1 MSDLVK
7 LFKDK
12 SFQINSQVLKNV
24 KSLNL
29 NINEFLL
36 LIYFMNK
43 ELLLD
48 LEDIKDVLGFTDEE
62 VLNTYSELLTKN
74 IIETKVIKENGKVSE
89 VISLDLFYDKLVLNK
104 REEKSNNSNDIFFK
118 FESELGRSLSSIEYE
133 TINNWIDNGISEEL
147 IENALKEA
155 IMRGAPNLR
164 YIDKIL
170 YEWTKK
176 NRKPEEEVKELFD
189 YDWLGV
195 NDEE

>member
-29 NINEFLL
+29 NMNEFLL

-133 TINNWIDNGISEEL
+133 TINNWIDNGISE
-147 IENALKEA
+147 
-155 IMRGAPNLR
+155 
-164 YIDKIL
+164 
-170 YEWTKK
+170 
-176 NRKPEEEVKELFD
+176 
-189 YDWLGV
+189 
-195 NDEE
+195 